1 MGKSLTANELSLC
14 NFLTIINKNLLYC
27 ITCHV
32 PKFSGIATRWCGR
45 CCSCCTK
52 CKSWWWFPLSSTALS
67 TTLPRIVWG
76 RNALI
81 WWRNISKPQDTSQHR
96 LLYQRYY
103 QEESQHDEVD
113 PLLLTDIDWQ
123 WNLTLVAVLCPT
135 PTNPS
140 FQGSARYSKHAP
152 PNLDI
157 IWPVISTPMPML
169 DLKNLRHFAVK
180 YCSEA
185 TIESN

>member
-1 MGKSLTANELSLC
+1 MFLSSPELQQGGVVGVVAAVPNANLGDGFLSARLHWVQLC
-14 NFLTIINKNLLYC
+14 LVLFEAVTLW
-27 ITCHV
+27 
-32 PKFSGIATRWCGR
+32 SGGGTYLNPRIHPSIG
-45 CCSCCTK
+45 CCT
-52 CKSWWWFPLSSTALS
+52 SV
-67 TTLPRIVWG
+67 TTRRKVNMTRSI
-76 RNALI
+76 
-81 WWRNISKPQDTSQHR
+81 
-96 LLYQRYY
+96 LYYW
-103 QEESQHDEVD
+103 
-113 PLLLTDIDWQ
+113 LTLTDSEI
-123 WNLTLVAVLCPT
+123 LVAVLCPT